1 MVYIAAVPEPILIT
15 WRPAELWRRLLA
27 KGIDV
32 LLFLFLLPLT
42 GLGIQ
47 AAFYFHNI
55 GPFALGIS
63 LFPILEIVLVKFQQ
77 GTPGKRMLGLR
88 VLRVDTL
95 PLSWQDS
102 IQREI
107 LLLVLT
113 VTVSLQIGSVLPG
126 LPGTIDQMALAT
138 ALQNAPSNWAIVS
151 DFASALLLASCLL
164 VVFRPDHRSLPDIWA
179 GTVVVRPSLVA
190 PKG

>member
-138 ALQNAPSNWAIVS
+138 ALQNAPSNWAIAS